1 MQLKTQTRGSF
12 NVTEARTIVVV
23 LEETE
28 VEVEVEVEVVD
39 AVVLQETEVEAEVGI
54 EINAL
59 VMETVQGVV
68 GSQESAAECART
80 LQAAPTRR
88 VLEHVL
94 LAVEEGKE
102 EHVEG

>member
-1 MQLKTQTRGSF
+1 MQFKTQARGSF
-12 NVTEARTIVVV
+12 NVTEARTIVV
-23 LEETE
+23 LYETG
-28 VEVEVEVEVVD
+28 VEVEVVD

-102 EHVEG
+102 EHVEE